1 MPLPEKQ
8 IVSAHLTPSIPRGLA
23 DIDMDI
29 KKQWLSLA
37 FTPGLGP
44 TTLKKLIERFGS
56 VGHILAASRKGLE
69 ECPFLRKDSL
79 ASLCDQRTIA
89 DAAAERELRLAEKSG
104 ITLLCW
110 DDPLFPP
117 LLKEINDP
125 PPILYVLGNPQLLS
139 APGIAI
145 VGARAASSY
154 GLQVAERLAMELTR
168 HDLVITSGLALGI
181 DTAAHRGA
189 LTAGGNTI
197 AVMGC
202 GLDIVYPSQNKK
214 LHAQIAAHGAVI
226 SENPLG
232 TLPEGFRFPARNRII
247 SGLSLGVVVVEAAQR
262 SGTLITAHQA
272 LEQGRDVFAI
282 PGRIDSPKSEG
293 CHHLIQEGA
302 KLVHSATDILE
313 ELSLTTLVSPPKARM
328 QALPLPP
335 DEDKIYSLLDVY
347 PKNIEEII
355 QTAQLPAHRI
365 SEILLHLELRGLVAS
380 LPGNQYQRL
389 AEPHSSSV

>member
-1 MPLPEKQ
+1 MPFTLP
-8 IVSAHLTPSIPRGLA
+8 ISYGLA
-23 DIDMDI
+23 DMDI
-29 KKQWLSLA
+29 RHQWLSLA

-44 TTLKKLIERFGS
+44 ATLKKLVERFGS
-56 VGHILAASRKGLE
+56 VREILAAGRKGLE

-79 ASLCDQRTIA
+79 ASLCDQRPVA
-89 DAAAERELRLAEKSG
+89 EAAADKELRRAETAG

-117 LLKEINDP
+117 LLKEISDP
-125 PPILYVLGNPQLLS
+125 PVMLYVLGSPQLLS
-139 APGIAI
+139 APGIAM

-154 GLQVAERLAMELTR
+154 GLQVAERLATELAR

-189 LTAGGNTI
+189 LAAGGKTI

-202 GLDIVYPSQNKK
+202 GLDIIYPSQNKK
-214 LHAQIAAHGAVI
+214 IHGQIITHGAII
-226 SENPLG
+226 SESPLG
-232 TLPEGFRFPARNRII
+232 TQPEAFRFPARNRII
-247 SGLSLGVVVVEAAQR
+247 SGLSLGVVVVEAAHR

-293 CHHLIQEGA
+293 CHRLIQEGA

-313 ELSLTTLVSPPKARM
+313 ELALTCASPPATRP
-328 QALPLPP
+328 QAPPLPT
-335 DEDKIYSLLDVY
+335 EEGKVFSLLEVY

-355 QTAQLPAHRI
+355 LAAQLPAHRI

>member
-1 MPLPEKQ
+1 
-8 IVSAHLTPSIPRGLA
+8 
-23 DIDMDI
+23 MDI
-29 KKQWLSLA
+29 RHQWLSLA

-44 TTLKKLIERFGS
+44 ATLKKLAERFGS
-56 VGHILAASRKGLE
+56 AQQILAAGRKNLE
-69 ECPFLRKDSL
+69 ECVFLRKDSL
-79 ASLCDQRTIA
+79 AALCDHRAIA
-89 DAAAERELRLAEKSG
+89 EAAAEKEIRLAEETG
-104 ITLLCW
+104 IALLCW

-117 LLKEINDP
+117 LLKEISDP
-125 PPILYVLGNPQLLS
+125 PIILYVLGSPQLLS
-139 APGIAI
+139 GPGIAI

-154 GLQVAERLAMELTR
+154 GLQVAERLATELAR

-189 LTAGGNTI
+189 LAAKGKTI

-202 GLDIVYPSQNKK
+202 GLDIVYPSQNRK
-214 LHAQIAAHGAVI
+214 LHAQIAAQGAII
-226 SENPLG
+226 SESPLG

-247 SGLSLGVVVVEAAQR
+247 SGLSLGVVVVEAAHR

-293 CHHLIQEGA
+293 CHRLIQEGA
-302 KLVHSATDILE
+302 KLVHDSADILE
-313 ELSLTTLVSPPKARM
+313 ELMALTTPAPPPKARV
-328 QALPLPP
+328 QAPPLPQ
-335 DEDKIYSLLDVY
+335 EEERVFSLLEVY
-347 PKNIEEII
+347 PRNIEQII
-355 QTAQLPAHRI
+355 QAAQLPAHRI

>member
-1 MPLPEKQ
+1 MPFTHSLPC
-8 IVSAHLTPSIPRGLA
+8 GLA
-23 DIDMDI
+23 DMDI
-29 KKQWLSLA
+29 RHQWLSLA

-44 TTLKKLIERFGS
+44 ATLKKLVERFGS
-56 VGHILAASRKGLE
+56 ARQILAANRKGLE

-79 ASLCDQRTIA
+79 AALCGQRPIA
-89 DAAAERELRLAEKSG
+89 EAAADKELRLAENAG

-117 LLKEINDP
+117 QLKEINDP

-139 APGIAI
+139 APGIAM

-154 GLQVAERLAMELTR
+154 GLQVAERLAMELAR

-189 LTAGGNTI
+189 LAAGGKTI

-202 GLDIVYPSQNKK
+202 GLDIIYPSQNKK
-214 LHAQIAAHGAVI
+214 IHGQIIAHGAII
-226 SENPLG
+226 SESPLG
-232 TLPEGFRFPARNRII
+232 TQPEAFRFPARNRII
-247 SGLSLGVVVVEAAQR
+247 SGLSLGVVVVEAAHR

-293 CHHLIQEGA
+293 CHRLIQEGA
-302 KLVHSATDILE
+302 KLVHSAADILE
-313 ELSLTTLVSPPKARM
+313 ELALTTLAAPPEAM
-328 QALPLPP
+328 VQAPPLP
-335 DEDKIYSLLDVY
+335 EEEGKIFSLLEVY
-347 PKNIEEII
+347 PRNIEEII
-355 QTAQLPAHRI
+355 LAAQLPAQRI
-365 SEILLHLELRGLVAS
+365 AEILLHLELRGLVAS

>member
-1 MPLPEKQ
+1 MPF
-8 IVSAHLTPSIPRGLA
+8 TPSLPCGLA
-23 DIDMDI
+23 DMDI
-29 KKQWLSLA
+29 RHQWLSLA

-44 TTLKKLIERFGS
+44 ATLKKLVERFGS
-56 VGHILAASRKGLE
+56 ARQILAANRKALE

-79 ASLCDQRTIA
+79 ASLCDQRPLA
-89 DAAAERELRLAEKSG
+89 EAAADKELRLAENAG

-117 LLKEINDP
+117 LLKEISDP
-125 PPILYVLGNPQLLS
+125 PIILYVLGSPQLLS
-139 APGIAI
+139 APGIAM

-154 GLQVAERLAMELTR
+154 GLQVAERMAMELAR

-189 LTAGGNTI
+189 VAAGGKTV

-202 GLDIVYPSQNKK
+202 GLDIIYPSQNKK
-214 LHAQIAAHGAVI
+214 LHGQIIAHGAII
-226 SENPLG
+226 SESPLG
-232 TLPEGFRFPARNRII
+232 TQPEAFRFPARNRII
-247 SGLSLGVVVVEAAQR
+247 SGLSLGVVVVEAAHR

-293 CHHLIQEGA
+293 CHRLIQEGA
-302 KLVHSATDILE
+302 KLVHSAADILE
-313 ELSLTTLVSPPKARM
+313 ELALTALASPPATRV
-328 QALPLPP
+328 QAPPLPT
-335 DEDKIYSLLDVY
+335 EEGKIFSLLEVY
-347 PKNIEEII
+347 PRNIEEII
-355 QTAQLPAHRI
+355 QAAQLPAQRI
-365 SEILLHLELRGLVAS
+365 AEILLHLELQGLVAS

>member
-1 MPLPEKQ
+1 
-8 IVSAHLTPSIPRGLA
+8 
-23 DIDMDI
+23 MDI
-29 KKQWLSLA
+29 RHQWLSLA

-44 TTLKKLIERFGS
+44 ATLKKLVERFGS
-56 VGHILAASRKGLE
+56 ARQILAANRKALE

-79 ASLCDQRTIA
+79 ASLCDQRPIA
-89 DAAAERELRLAEKSG
+89 EAAADQELRRAENAG

-117 LLKEINDP
+117 LLKEISDP
-125 PPILYVLGNPQLLS
+125 PVILYVLGSPQLLS
-139 APGIAI
+139 APGIAM

-154 GLQVAERLAMELTR
+154 GLQVAERLATELSR

-189 LTAGGNTI
+189 LAAGGKTI

-202 GLDIVYPSQNKK
+202 GLDIIYPSQNKK
-214 LHAQIAAHGAVI
+214 THEQIIAHGAII
-226 SENPLG
+226 SESPLG
-232 TLPEGFRFPARNRII
+232 TQPEAFRFPARNRII
-247 SGLSLGVVVVEAAQR
+247 SGLSLGVVVVEAAHR

-293 CHHLIQEGA
+293 CHRLIQEGA
-302 KLVHSATDILE
+302 KLVHSAADILE
-313 ELSLTTLVSPPKARM
+313 ELALTTLASP
-328 QALPLPP
+328 QATRPQAPSLPP
-335 DEDKIYSLLDVY
+335 EEEKVFSLLEVY
-347 PKNIEEII
+347 PRNIEEII
-355 QTAQLPAHRI
+355 LAAQLPAHRI